1 VALHGLDRAAAPAAA
16 KAKAMLEEIN
26 GSWWNVYMGG
36 PRSAG
41 SGWTPDLVRDYQAQ
55 GITQFVLTYVGRQV
69 LPHKDIDDS
78 RLLTASQGKR
88 DGEAAC
94 KLAASFGYGAGTPIC
109 LDLEHSTFAASH
121 ERSLNYAG
129 GWCRAVRGRGFRPGV
144 YSNISALVPLEAR
157 QDRPDWI
164 WVAKW
169 VRHKVDP
176 NADPHRIP
184 DLANGLFKK
193 AGQRAWQYAA
203 TFGGITA
210 KVGGLEVD
218 INVADRGCLAGVAA
232 PRQEELTIVDA
243 ATKKYFEEKFKHHNE
258 LARDL
263 FRVTDHGDEKPG
275 RSNHHEAIRKEVSD
289 LRTKVNQQLTD
300 LHNKLDQI
308 TKALDR
314 IAPPPTRDR
323 TASARTRRGTGRG

>member
-1 VALHGLDRAAAPAAA
+1 MALHGLDRAAAPNAA
-16 KAKAMLEEIN
+16 KAKAMLEQIH
-26 GSWWNVYMGG
+26 GTWWNVYMGG

-41 SGWTPDLVRDYQAQ
+41 SGWTPDLVRDYQTQ

-69 LPHKDIDDS
+69 LPHKHIDDS
-78 RLLTASQGKR
+78 GLLTASQGKR

-94 KLAASFGYGAGTPIC
+94 KMAANFGYGAGTPIC
-109 LDLEHSTFAASH
+109 LDLEQSTFAASH
-121 ERSLNYAG
+121 QRALNYVG
-129 GWCRAVRGRGFRPGV
+129 GWCREVRGRGFRPGV

-157 QDRPDWI
+157 EDRPDWI

-176 NADPHRIP
+176 KADPHRIP
-184 DLANGLFKK
+184 DLANGLFPK

-203 TFGGITA
+203 TFGGTRA

-232 PRQEELTIVDA
+232 KRQEELTIVDT
-243 ATKKYFEEKFKHHNE
+243 ATKKYFETKFKQHND
-258 LARDL
+258 LTTDL

-275 RSNHHEAIRKEVSD
+275 RSNHHEALRQELND
-289 LRTKVNQQLTD
+289 LRTKVNQDLTE
-300 LHNKLDQI
+300 LHGKLDQI

-314 IAPPPTRDR
+314 IAPPPTPP
-323 TASARTRRGTGRG
+323 RG